1 MYYGWYI
8 VAGVFLSQLFQAGF
22 FIYSFSLLVL
32 PIQTSFDA
40 SRAEV
45 MLSMSGA
52 TIMGL
57 IASPFVGRM
66 VDRYPARWL
75 LSSGA
80 MIYAIGLLLLSGAQT
95 VTQFAI
101 LFSLFICIGNL
112 LLGPL
117 TASATVS
124 RWFTES
130 RGKALGVAA
139 VGTSVGG
146 VLIPALIAY
155 WLVDVGWRGSLQN
168 LAYCVLLLVLPYML
182 VVIRAPETQVEGGEQ
197 GASTQSPSVDL
208 TMKTIILERAYWVIG
223 ISMGLLF
230 CVYSAVLANLSPYA
244 VGLGAT
250 ESAAARLIMVLAVS
264 GLIGKL
270 VFGIAADKI
279 DLRSA
284 LWIAQGLVVVGV
296 MLFSSEPSYPLMML
310 ASVLLGLATGGML
323 PVWGAMLAVQF
334 GVASYGRAMG
344 LMNPLIVLMIMPGYA
359 VTGYLY
365 DMSGNYQLAFS
376 LCGGLAIL
384 SAVILLAMR
393 KNSPA
398 VDAEAS

>member
-1 MYYGWYI
+1 
-8 VAGVFLSQLFQAGF
+8 
-22 FIYSFSLLVL
+22 
-32 PIQTSFDA
+32 
-40 SRAEV
+40 
-45 MLSMSGA
+45 
-52 TIMGL
+52 
-57 IASPFVGRM
+57 
-66 VDRYPARWL
+66 
-75 LSSGA
+75 
-80 MIYAIGLLLLSGAQT
+80 
-95 VTQFAI
+95 
-101 LFSLFICIGNL
+101 
-112 LLGPL
+112 
-117 TASATVS
+117 
-124 RWFTES
+124 
-130 RGKALGVAA
+130 
-139 VGTSVGG
+139 
-146 VLIPALIAY
+146 
-155 WLVDVGWRGSLQN
+155 
-168 LAYCVLLLVLPYML
+168 
-182 VVIRAPETQVEGGEQ
+182 
-197 GASTQSPSVDL
+197 
-208 TMKTIILERAYWVIG
+208 
-223 ISMGLLF
+223 MGLLF

-365 DMSGNYQLAFS
+365 DMNGKVHRRT
-376 LCGGLAIL
+376 LC
-384 SAVILLAMR
+384 
-393 KNSPA
+393 
-398 VDAEAS
+398 